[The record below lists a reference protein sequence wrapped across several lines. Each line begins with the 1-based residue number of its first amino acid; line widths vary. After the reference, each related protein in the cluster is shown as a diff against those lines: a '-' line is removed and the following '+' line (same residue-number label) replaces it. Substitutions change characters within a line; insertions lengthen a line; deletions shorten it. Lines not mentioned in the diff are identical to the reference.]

1 MFEKHCSEEGPCQ
14 RYKDLM
20 LGLSLGQAY
29 CVFTWRQYRLVI
41 RMFPSF
47 VDKLFV
53 YVLVFIPLNYGL

>member
-1 MFEKHCSEEGPCQ
+1 
-14 RYKDLM
+14 M

-41 RMFPSF
+41 RMFSSF